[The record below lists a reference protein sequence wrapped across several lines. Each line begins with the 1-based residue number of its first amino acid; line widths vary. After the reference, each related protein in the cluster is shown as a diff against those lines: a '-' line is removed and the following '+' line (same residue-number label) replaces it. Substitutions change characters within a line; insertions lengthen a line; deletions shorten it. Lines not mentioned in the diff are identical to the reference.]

1 MGVDTPSDSIH
12 LSFFTL
18 GSWQSYMPSG
28 GKLACGL
35 YLAAVKDKGGK
46 MGGRKL
52 YARLDTALALADA
65 KTGKS
70 AGLSHVMFGGKVWLR
85 MQYRIP

>member
-1 MGVDTPSDSIH
+1 MG
-12 LSFFTL
+12 
-18 GSWQSYMPSG
+18 G
-28 GKLACGL
+28 GKLYTGI
-35 YLAAVKDKGGK
+35 
-46 MGGRKL
+46 
-52 YARLDTALALADA
+52 DTALALAEA

>member
-12 LSFFTL
+12 LSSFPHWAHGRVTCPVE
-18 GSWQSYMPSG
+18 GR
-28 GKLACGL
+28 LACGF
-35 YLAAVKDKGGK
+35 YLAGGEDREGK

-65 KTGKS
+65 KTGKPWDC
-70 AGLSHVMFGGKVWLR
+70 HM
-85 MQYRIP
+85 

>member
-28 GKLACGL
+28 GNLACGL
-35 YLAAVKDKGGK
+35 YLAAVRDRGGK
-46 MGGRKL
+46 VGGRKF
-52 YARLDTALALADA
+52 YARLDTALTLT
-65 KTGKS
+65 K
-70 AGLSHVMFGGKVWLR
+70 AGD
-85 MQYRIP
+85 